1 MTAVVLSGN
10 AAASPI
16 GGHATGHSLNAT
28 TITAPSV
35 TLSHTDG
42 TSAIL
47 HSYFSAVGSQW
58 GSAPPSGY
66 TQRQNSSWGMVLNT
80 KNVTTSDGTCS
91 ETGGSSYVCSIA
103 HTLEILGY

>member
-1 MTAVVLSGN
+1 M
-10 AAASPI
+10 
-16 GGHATGHSLNAT
+16 
-28 TITAPSV
+28 

-103 HTLEILGY
+103 HTLEIVAY